1 MTIDLEQIQA
11 TTAHGKVLTESG
23 DKVGDVGQ
31 VYLDDAHGT
40 PTWVTVRTGL
50 FGTAESF
57 VPLEGARVEGE
68 NVIVAFDKETI
79 KDAPRVEA
87 DGSITPDEEQNLFR
101 HYGLQSPSDRAGVRD
116 DDENDRTD
124 TGRTD
129 ADHAHTDHVD
139 NDHTDDVDN
148 DHTDDA
154 RPGGLGTNVGAG
166 VPTAGGETGTGDD
179 AMTRSEEQLNVGTQT
194 HVAGR
199 AVLRKYVV
207 TEYVTQTVPV
217 RREEV
222 RLEREPI
229 TEGDRGDLVDDGVPF
244 GEDTD
249 LYEVI
254 LHQEVPVVQT
264 ETVAVERVRLR
275 KETRTDEAT
284 VSDEVRKEKLD
295 LDDPTVDRS

>member
-1 MTIDLEQIQA
+1 MTIDVEQIKSVA
-11 TTAHGKVLTESG
+11 GHGKVFTESG
-23 DKVGDVGQ
+23 EKVGDVGQ
-31 VYLDDAHGT
+31 VYLDDSSGT
-40 PTWVTVRTGL
+40 PTWVTVKTGL

-68 NVIVAFDKETI
+68 NVVVAFDKETI

-87 DGSITPDEEQNLFR
+87 DGSITPDQEHELFR
-101 HYGLQSPSDRAGVRD
+101 HYGLRSPGAGDDRHDDRHEVR
-116 DDENDRTD
+116 D
-124 TGRTD
+124 TGRDTVGRDIDRDAELREDQLSTD
-129 ADHAHTDHVD
+129 RSGRRDGD
-139 NDHTDDVDN
+139 
-148 DHTDDA
+148 
-154 RPGGLGTNVGAG
+154 
-166 VPTAGGETGTGDD
+166 DD
-179 AMTRSEEQLNVGTQT
+179 AMTRSEEQLRVDTQT

-229 TEGDRGDLVDDGVPF
+229 TDANRGDLVDEGVAF
-244 GEDTD
+244 EGDAD

-264 ETVAVERVRLR
+264 ETVAVERVKLR
-275 KETRTDEAT
+275 KETRTDQAT
-284 VSDEVRKEKLD
+284 VSEDVRKEKLD
-295 LDDPTVDRS
+295 LDDPNESRRVGDDRDVNDVDDNRTR

>member
-1 MTIDLEQIQA
+1 MTIDVDQIKSVA
-11 TTAHGKVLTESG
+11 GHGKVVTESG
-23 DKVGDVGQ
+23 EKVGDIGQ
-31 VYLDDAHGT
+31 VYLDDSSGT
-40 PTWVTVRTGL
+40 PTWVTVKTGL

-68 NVIVAFDKETI
+68 NVVVAFDKQAI

-87 DGSITPDEEQNLFR
+87 DGSITPDEEQGLFR
-101 HYGLQSPSDRAGVRD
+101 HYGLRSPSAGDDLGDDRHAARHD
-116 DDENDRTD
+116 DR
-124 TGRTD
+124 
-129 ADHAHTDHVD
+129 
-139 NDHTDDVDN
+139 
-148 DHTDDA
+148 DA
-154 RPGGLGTNVGAG
+154 RVRGDRSDDL
-166 VPTAGGETGTGDD
+166 VPDDRSARSLRGDDDD
-179 AMTRSEEQLNVGTQT
+179 AMTRSEEQLRVGTQT

-229 TEGDRGDLVDDGVPF
+229 TDANRGDIVDEGVAF
-244 GEDTD
+244 EDDTD

-275 KETRTDEAT
+275 KETRTDQAT
-284 VSDEVRKEKLD
+284 VSDDVRKEKLD
-295 LDDPTVDRS
+295 LDDPNEAREVGDARDVNDVDDTRTR